1 MAASNVIYNLS
12 RSSFPQSPA
21 SHSLSP
27 SLKTSRV
34 CFTSSSNFSKYQVGN
49 AAEKN
54 RYSSSRR
61 TYDDKDWSTKAK
73 QTLEDNVESGKQRFE
88 ELKGTATEYAKDT
101 VDNLKDAAATIGE
114 KAKEGSDMVAESAE
128 SSTEKVK
135 EYADG
140 ATEQTKDAAEA
151 IAAKA
156 KENTNTVVD
165 SAESAKDKTYN
176 AAESWAKTAKDKVNE
191 GTSKTAEAVKN
202 LKL

>member
-34 CFTSSSNFSKYQVGN
+34 CFTSSSNFSKVGN

-54 RYSSSRR
+54 RYLSSRR
-61 TYDDKDWSTKAK
+61 AYDDKDWSTKAK
-73 QTLEDNVESGKQRFE
+73 QTLEDDVESGKQRFE
-88 ELKGTATEYAKDT
+88 ELKGAATEYTKDT

-114 KAKEGSDMVAESAE
+114 KAKEGSDKVAESAE

-135 EYADG
+135 EYAGG
-140 ATEQTKDAAEA
+140 ATEKTKDAAET

-156 KENTNTVVD
+156 KENTNEVVD
-165 SAESAKDKTYN
+165 SAESAKDKTCN
-176 AAESWAKTAKDKVNE
+176 AVESGAETVKDKVNE
-191 GTSKTAEAVKN
+191 GTSKTAETVKN
-202 LKL
+202 MKL